1 MTGLGTVIN
10 SCMVIVG
17 GILGLLFGHFLNERI
32 RTTMTIACGLSTMFI
47 GAGGTL
53 SKMLTL
59 SGDGQF
65 GTSGTMIIVLSMVLG
80 GLIGELINI
89 EHRTEQF
96 GSWLKIR
103 SHNEKDPRFINGFV
117 TSSLTIC
124 IGAMAII
131 GPMNDALYHDYSLL
145 ITKGILDLIIVMA
158 LSASLGK
165 GVVFSVI
172 PLALWQGLMTLI
184 AALIGPFLQPA
195 ALNAISMVGNILIFC
210 VGLNLTFNTRL
221 RVANYLPSLIFAVL
235 FCGITL

>member
-17 GILGLLFGHFLNERI
+17 GILGLLFGHFLSERI
-32 RTTMTIACGLSTMFI
+32 RSTMTVACGLSTMFI

-65 GTSGTMIIVLSMVLG
+65 GTSGTMTIVLSMVLG

-210 VGLNLTFNTRL
+210 VGLNLTFNTHF

>member
-1 MTGLGTVIN
+1 
-10 SCMVIVG
+10 MVIFS

-32 RTTMTIACGLSTMFI
+32 RETMTAACGLSTLFI

-53 SKMLTL
+53 SKMLTF

-65 GTSGTMIIVLSMVLG
+65 GTAGTLTIILSLVLG

-89 EHRTEQF
+89 ELRTEKF
-96 GSWLKIR
+96 AAWLKVR
-103 SHNEKDPRFINGFV
+103 SHNEKDTRFIDGFV

-145 ITKGILDLIIVMA
+145 ITKGILDFIIVMA

-165 GVVFSVI
+165 GVLFSVI
-172 PLALWQGLMTLI
+172 PLALFQGLMTLI
-184 AALIGPFLQPA
+184 AALIGPFLHA
-195 ALNAISMVGNILIFC
+195 SALNAISMVGNILIFC
-210 VGLNLTFNTRL
+210 VGLNLLFSKHI
-221 RVANYLPSLIFAVL
+221 RVANYLPSLIFAVI
-235 FCGITL
+235 FSGITL

>member
-10 SCMVIVG
+10 SCMVIIG

-32 RTTMTIACGLSTMFI
+32 RSTMTVACGLSTMFI

-165 GVVFSVI
+165 GVFFSVI

-210 VGLNLTFNTRL
+210 VGLNLTFNTHL